1 MKKFCLIIRQVF
13 VLATVLFLAQSSM
26 AGNWAQWHGPNRDNI
41 STETGLMKQW
51 PEGGPEMLWFIEGI
65 GTGYSTVSIS
75 DGFIYV
81 TGMIKKEGMLSKI
94 DLTGKLIW
102 QKPYAQEWYKSFPG
116 TRSTPT
122 INDGCAYIMGG
133 TGDVVCMDI
142 NSGEKKWAI
151 NTVTK
156 YGGKLTYWGVA
167 ESFVVDSEKVYC
179 MAGGPDASIVALDKK
194 SGEEVWAT
202 KGLSEGVSFSSPI
215 IVEHHG
221 KKQLISALAV
231 SVVGIDIQDGK
242 VLWKCP
248 KSSFLNPDGLAD
260 GVFATACTPIY
271 KDGCVFVACP
281 RNNGAGGIRISEDS
295 TTATV
300 VWKNYE
306 FDNYHG
312 GTVLVDGMLYGANW
326 ISNAKGEW
334 LCVDFETGKIMYT
347 HSWDGKS
354 GSVLYADD
362 MLYCYAEKTG
372 KIALVKP
379 DPSGFDIV
387 SSFEVTLGKKE
398 HWAHPV
404 ILDGRL
410 YVRHGDV
417 LMAFDIK
424 ANE

>member
-1 MKKFCLIIRQVF
+1 MFNSMTKRILMSAIFY
-13 VLATVLFLAQSSM
+13 FLAQSST

-51 PEGGPEMLWFIEGI
+51 PEGGPEMLWSIEGI

-75 DGFIYV
+75 DGFIYA
-81 TGMIKKEGMLSKI
+81 TGMIDKQGMLSKI
-94 DLTGKLIW
+94 DLDGKLVW
-102 QKPYAQEWYKSFPG
+102 QKTYAGEWYRSSPG
-116 TRSTPT
+116 ARSTAT
-122 INDGCAYIMGG
+122 INDGFAYIMSGV
-133 TGDVVCMDI
+133 GDVVCMDI
-142 NSGEKKWAI
+142 KTGEKKWSV
-151 NTVTK
+151 NTFTK
-156 YGGKLTYWGVA
+156 YGGKLSYWGVA

-179 MAGGPDASIVALDKK
+179 MAGGADASIVALDKN
-194 SGEEVWAT
+194 SGKEVWTT
-202 KGLSEGVSFSSPI
+202 KGLSDGISFSSPI
-215 IVEHHG
+215 LVEHHG
-221 KKQLISALAV
+221 KKQLVSVLA
-231 SVVGIDIQDGK
+231 SCVVGIDIEDGK

-248 KSSFLNPDGLAD
+248 KSSFLNPGGLAD

-271 KDGCVFVACP
+271 KDGDVFVATP
-281 RNNGAGGIRISEDS
+281 RNNGAGLIRISEDS
-295 TTATV
+295 TTAEV

-312 GTVLVDGMLYGANW
+312 GTVLVDGMLYGTNW
-326 ISNAKGEW
+326 ISNSKGDW
-334 LCVDFETGKIMYT
+334 LCVDFETGKTVYT

-354 GSVLYADD
+354 GSALYADN

-379 DPSGFDIV
+379 DPSGFAIV

-417 LMAFDIK
+417 LMAYDIK
-424 ANE
+424 AGE